1 MNSFIRFRSLGEDF
15 TEENLKKVIAGEKES
30 PERNEKVPDRKEAKP
45 EKRKFDL
52 VVDIQEKMAQG
63 KNGGY
68 VQWAKKYNVKQ
79 FAESILFLQQHDI
92 HDKETLDALVDGSSV
107 KYHELMKT
115 IKDAEEKMAANKV
128 IKSHIINYA
137 KTRETYIAYRK
148 SGYSKKFYEAHRDE
162 ITLHKAAK
170 EAFSK
175 LPDGKIPKV
184 KDLNE
189 EFARLLSEKKAAY
202 SEYKKIK
209 KEIQFKLY
217 PYKASGKTQAPI
229 VYNLEDVVTGFFR
242 EASNKV
248 TEPIL
253 FEELCKNL
261 MDDVDVADEDMDYFK
276 DMIQSL
282 FFRGSDFI
290 ADNLGLY
297 PYQTTTNNK
306 SADNLAHFLYSVMG
320 ISEEDCKKIEVAKSQ
335 YQFNV
340 LEDMVIKNIESRN
353 VCEAEKKQ
361 AYFIVKDDIQELF
374 KADFSYMLESGMTSL
389 EDLSN
394 LFAVYY
400 FYYIS
405 QTSVILD
412 QFCTG
417 KRDSK
422 VTLYYALD
430 WEKVSK
436 NRQCCIEGW
445 EKIQENLNHMFSHAI
460 TLEILNQTQSD
471 EMVDYI
477 SLAKLANEPGMDSV
491 IAAEVK
497 KAEETYCSYVGDY
510 KGFSDIQY
518 PLAGTETDKAVN
530 HLFKC
535 VYQQFLKKD
544 AVLELIEKSGIKYE
558 INGNQ
563 DYCMPNT
570 INLSITGVESEALM
584 LSSKQFCG
592 ISNGSACTS
601 HEYSPSYV
609 LTAMGLDADRISSA
623 IRISWGAHTDKDE
636 LINELSELIAVAKS
650 LVF

>member
-202 SEYKKIK
+202 SE
-209 KEIQFKLY
+209 
-217 PYKASGKTQAPI
+217 
-229 VYNLEDVVTGFFR
+229 
-242 EASNKV
+242 
-248 TEPIL
+248 
-253 FEELCKNL
+253 
-261 MDDVDVADEDMDYFK
+261 
-276 DMIQSL
+276 
-282 FFRGSDFI
+282 
-290 ADNLGLY
+290 
-297 PYQTTTNNK
+297 
-306 SADNLAHFLYSVMG
+306 
-320 ISEEDCKKIEVAKSQ
+320 
-335 YQFNV
+335 
-340 LEDMVIKNIESRN
+340 
-353 VCEAEKKQ
+353 CEAEKKQ

-436 NRQCCIEGW
+436 NRQCCSRYD
-445 EKIQENLNHMFSHAI
+445 N
-460 TLEILNQTQSD
+460 
-471 EMVDYI
+471 
-477 SLAKLANEPGMDSV
+477 
-491 IAAEVK
+491 
-497 KAEETYCSYVGDY
+497 
-510 KGFSDIQY
+510 
-518 PLAGTETDKAVN
+518 
-530 HLFKC
+530 
-535 VYQQFLKKD
+535 
-544 AVLELIEKSGIKYE
+544 YE
-558 INGNQ
+558 
-563 DYCMPNT
+563 
-570 INLSITGVESEALM
+570 
-584 LSSKQFCG
+584 
-592 ISNGSACTS
+592 
-601 HEYSPSYV
+601 
-609 LTAMGLDADRISSA
+609 
-623 IRISWGAHTDKDE
+623 
-636 LINELSELIAVAKS
+636 
-650 LVF
+650 